1 MNFCSRCVSNVSVF
15 IESKLL
21 DGHLTVCN
29 VWGRFKPIYDDD
41 IRCWRRGM
49 ETELPVIW
57 DAITLMWFTD
67 NVALW
72 TPFTLFELGALQ
84 RMIQEGSVKWCL
96 PPGSLHTVW
105 QNFPESWWRHQMKTF
120 FALPALC
127 EGNPPVTGGFPLQRP
142 VTRGIDVFF
151 DLRLN
156 KRWRKQPRRRNT
168 D

>member
-1 MNFCSRCVSNVSVF
+1 MNFCSRCVSNVSVL
-15 IESKLL
+15 IETKLL
-21 DGHLTVCN
+21 DGHLTVNN

-105 QNFPESWWRHQMKTF
+105 QNFPESWWRHQMKIFSRYRPFVGESTGHRWYSPYKGLWRG
-120 FALPALC
+120 ALMFSLICAWT
-127 EGNPPVTGGFPLQRP
+127 NGGENNR
-142 VTRGIDVFF
+142 DVEI
-151 DLRLN
+151 
-156 KRWRKQPRRRNT
+156 QT
-168 D
+168 